1 MGKQFPIGSSRRRHL
16 KIVPRRDEIPVR
28 PPHLAGVLR
37 QRAVRLAERSYPLR
51 NAECALE
58 EIEESVEEGL
68 AGVLADHDYVVALQ
82 LRRLLAAFER
92 LEIVLGHAHLTGGR
106 LAI

>member
-1 MGKQFPIGSSRRRHL
+1 MAKWANNFPLVHPQSSY
-16 KIVPRRDEIPVR
+16 
-28 PPHLAGVLR
+28 
-37 QRAVRLAERSYPLR
+37 SLR

-68 AGVLADHDYVVALQ
+68 AEVLADHDHVVALQ
-82 LRRLLAAFER
+82 LWRLLAAFER
-92 LEIVLGHAHLTGGR
+92 LEIVLGHVHLTGGR